1 MSKTKHIWLVVAAL
15 LLAAV
20 LAACSSAPQTAEQA
34 KEKVEEGAA
43 DVQDAVEA
51 GAAEAEAAVEEAEEA
66 VTSTGGGCPTA
77 TVADAQGVPAGKFPQ
92 QYDLA
97 EFQELAGCELS
108 FAENPDIK
116 DLNVRIAGNPD
127 LPAVGDR
134 LPAEPLVVAPY
145 QEIGLYGGVLD
156 GLSNATESG
165 TSDLLSIRHVNFA
178 RYADDLQTIVP
189 NIAKGWAWN
198 DDFTELTIY
207 LRQGHKWSDGAP
219 FTAEDVE
226 FWYNELIL
234 NSDVYE
240 EVPSLWLVSGEPM
253 EVTAVDETT
262 VSFKLPVPAPNL
274 LTLFAVTYAQP
285 FQPKHFFERQI
296 EETGK
301 SLKEVADLYYRG
313 SDWKDVPSPLLA
325 GESDVVAPTLE
336 SHILAEETTEGRR
349 LVANPYFHM
358 VDTAG
363 NQLPYINEQ
372 DELYVPDAEVRNL
385 KITNGEVSYKTQ
397 SIDIIDYPLYKENEA
412 KGNYTADLGFGV
424 GETIF
429 YGFNLT
435 HPDGS
440 LREIFTDLRFRQ
452 AMSLAINRP
461 EIVELVYLGQAEPIQ
476 ATPADPNTVD
486 FVTDEQKTA
495 FIQYD
500 PAKANALLDEM
511 GLVDADGD
519 GLRDR
524 LDGSPLTLDLQFST
538 QGGPAALQELVK
550 GYWEAVGISTRVKE
564 VTSDEYRDRAN
575 SNQADVLTW
584 KFDGTAGSVI
594 VLNTEML
601 LPPFGEPFNPGIA
614 YGWQEWVNSGG
625 KSGVEPPADAIKL
638 YDIVGQFLQH
648 PLGTPESN
656 ALGQEMV
663 DIHVNNLWKIGI
675 AGNVKQPIIHHNT
688 LKNFGPFTVV
698 SYDYYRTYPML
709 TPQWYFAE

>member
-1 MSKTKHIWLVVAAL
+1 MLQSRRITIYLLVALLAL
-15 LLAAV
+15 LLAACQQAPAES
-20 LAACSSAPQTAEQA
+20 AAPAQEAAPAQP
-34 KEKVEEGAA
+34 A
-43 DVQDAVEA
+43 DDA
-51 GAAEAEAAVEEAEEA
+51 AAETTRAEASDESAAAQTE
-66 VTSTGGGCPTA
+66 GGCPAITQ
-77 TVADAQGVPAGKFPQ
+77 ADRGDIGPGKFPR
-92 QYDLA
+92 QY
-97 EFQELAGCELS
+97 ELADFETTAGCKMS
-108 FAENPDIK
+108 FSENPAIAE
-116 DLNVRIAGNPD
+116 LNARITNNPE
-127 LPAVGDR
+127 LPPVEER
-134 LPAEPLVVAPY
+134 LPAEPLVVVPY
-145 QEIGLYGGVLD
+145 EAIGQYGGEFHA
-156 GLSNATESG
+156 LSNATEAG
-165 TSDLLSIRHVNFA
+165 TSDFLSVRHQNLVRFG
-178 RYADDLQTIVP
+178 DDYVTIEP
-189 NIAKGWAWN
+189 NVAKGWEWN
-198 DDFTELTIY
+198 DDFTELTVF

-219 FTAEDVE
+219 FTAADVA
-226 FWYNELIL
+226 FWLNDLIL
-234 NSDVYE
+234 NPDVFPE
-240 EVPSLWLVSGEPM
+240 TPGFVTFGDGTMTIEV
-253 EVTAVDETT
+253 VDDTT
-262 VSFKLPVPAPNL
+262 FKFIFPVPTPGILAF
-274 LTLFAVTYAQP
+274 FANTYIQP
-285 FQPKHFFERQI
+285 WQPKHFFDKKI
-296 EETGK
+296 EEGMT
-301 SLKEVADLYYRG
+301 LPEVAEVYYG
-313 SDWKDVPSPLLA
+313 NSDWKDVPSPLLSGA
-325 GESDVVAPTLE
+325 KDDVLPTLE
-336 SHILAEETTEGRR
+336 SHILVEETTEGRH
-349 LVANPYFHM
+349 LVANPYFYM

-625 KSGVEPPADAIKL
+625 KSGTEPPADAIKL